1 MCQGGTEKAKRIIV
15 RINDKQIELNPFTTH
30 ILGST
35 IWAMV
40 TSLKLEEKPS
50 KVEIELSE

>member
-1 MCQGGTEKAKRIIV
+1 MCQGGMEKAKSIKIKV
-15 RINDKQIELNPFTTH
+15 NGKEISLNPFSTH
-30 ILGST
+30 IIGSA